1 MRSQQSVPTAVVPQH
16 QPGGLTRGPVSTRK
30 ADQRPRPKNNG
41 RAGFAAFQRA
51 EALGRYEALAE
62 EDSDAED
69 AVDGNDA
76 MSDIEISAD
85 DPELPTSVEDATRSD
100 GVGTHQGGASP
111 TFQPDTPS
119 GMEVESKVEPA
130 HTQTVALVQTTLA
143 TYIQSDGPRPSAQV
157 PVETTASHESEETV
171 PATPDSQQE
180 FTMGR
185 PHVGGEVG
193 DEDLPIQAAHFLSS
207 FDGCEVAVEG
217 NGQCA
222 MLAFYASISNHS
234 TRTLKNT
241 AATTTQVSEVKRGV
255 YALMMANLRHDVELV

>member
-1 MRSQQSVPTAVVPQH
+1 
-16 QPGGLTRGPVSTRK
+16 
-30 ADQRPRPKNNG
+30 
-41 RAGFAAFQRA
+41 
-51 EALGRYEALAE
+51 
-62 EDSDAED
+62 
-69 AVDGNDA
+69 

-157 PVETTASHESEETV
+157 PVETTASHESEEIV
-171 PATPDSQQE
+171 PVTPDSQQE
-180 FTMGR
+180 FTVGR

-222 MLAFYASISNHS
+222 MLAF
-234 TRTLKNT
+234 
-241 AATTTQVSEVKRGV
+241 
-255 YALMMANLRHDVELV
+255 